1 MNVDLLPT
9 SHRLAA
15 QCGVAPTNV
24 QRMKASFLDDED
36 DDDLAFGLSPK
47 LRGLCRVYQ
56 LLIFF
61 VKDEMMHRSYYWLFI
76 THQK

>member
-1 MNVDLLPT
+1 MSMNVDLLPT

-47 LRGLCRVYQ
+47 LRGLCWVYQ

-61 VKDEMMHRSYYWLFI
+61 RKG
-76 THQK
+76 